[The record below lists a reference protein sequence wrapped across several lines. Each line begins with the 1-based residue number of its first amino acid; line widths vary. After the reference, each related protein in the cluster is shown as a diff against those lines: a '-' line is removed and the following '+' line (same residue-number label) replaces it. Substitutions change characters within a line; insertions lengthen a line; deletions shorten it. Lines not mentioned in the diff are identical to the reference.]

1 MFNGTRN
8 RRALRWSGIVL
19 AIALAASVS
28 IRAQQDAASIV
39 GEVTDPS
46 RGVVPKAVV
55 IATNVATGI
64 TASTETNDLGRYHV
78 PGLRPGEYTVTVE
91 APGFSKFVRTGII
104 LQVAQVL
111 QLDASLSTGAVA
123 ETVEVTGAAPML
135 ETQTSS
141 RGLVID
147 ERKILDLPLNGR
159 DYNQLA
165 LLSPGVLPGTPR
177 LASVNFKGVLNVNG
191 NRTFNNVFLLDGV
204 DNISYSN
211 SFRGENVQLVQPSI
225 EALEEFKIQTN
236 AYSAEYGRSSGAV
249 VNATIKSGTNQIHG
263 SVYEFLRDDALDA
276 NNYFSKLLGAP
287 KPKRKRN
294 QFGGA
299 MGGPLVRNRTF
310 WFADYEG
317 LRDEEGIPRTRQVPT
332 AAEKAGLFSTA
343 VFDPFTAGRPEFGRN
358 AAGQWVIPRDR
369 WDPAAARIIGL
380 IPDPNVPGTTTYA
393 STPVTDTRQDQFD
406 VRVDHQIAPNLNFF
420 GRYSFVDTNTF
431 RPGPLPGLAE
441 GSFNDAFGSSL
452 NRSQGLALGLTW
464 IVNATL
470 VGDFRLGFARGNYFT
485 DPPNDGV
492 DAAREYGI
500 PNVPNDPAIVGGF
513 PKMNIE
519 GFDAVGRHTSTPQF
533 QTPRS
538 WNPRATFTLS
548 RNAHLVK
555 FGAEFLH
562 VQTQIN
568 DLNATIGRMNFENR
582 FTGRAVGDFLV
593 GLPSQLALT
602 SYTVMDQGQDMQFY
616 FVQDDYRVTSRL
628 TLNLGLRYEF
638 ATPPRER
645 NDQLANFDPSTGQMI
660 FATDGGLFE
669 RSLIHPDRN
678 NFAPRAGFS
687 YSPADRWVVRGAYG
701 IFYSHTVR
709 QGREGMLGFNPPYLV
724 DNLLQATVSGAAAVA
739 SAAPF
744 RLSSGYPTNLLDPN
758 TLAPTVLRRA
768 QDPDQVTPS
777 IHQFNAGVQYQLA
790 PDVALD
796 VAYVGNKGKNLP
808 GFRNLNQR
816 AVIQNANGS
825 QSAGNRSYPA
835 FGDIQWMENRVNSD
849 YNSFQVSLE
858 KRLSKGIT
866 ALVSYTLGEALTDAP
881 DHIST
886 SGGGAGVDTGTFR
899 EPQDSFNLAAERGP
913 AEFDVRHR
921 FVASYVWELPFGHG
935 RRFGTNWSRLTDLV
949 LGGWQVTGIHVLQSG
964 LALTATL
971 GGSSVLNLGG
981 ERRARP
987 NLVGDP
993 ELPDSERTTQR
1004 WFNTDAFAAFSPAP
1018 QAFGNAGVGIMRGPG
1033 YANFDFTFA
1042 KDFPL
1047 AAEQRI
1053 QFRTEV
1059 FNAFNRANFGP
1070 PNIQRE
1076 SSGFGQI
1083 LTAGNARILQFG
1095 VKYYF

>member
-1 MFNGTRN
+1 MRAFALSVLMFT
-8 RRALRWSGIVL
+8 LTFS
-19 AIALAASVS
+19 ASVS
-28 IRAQQDAASIV
+28 VLAQQDAATIV

-46 RGVVPKAVV
+46 RGVIPKAVITV
-55 IATNVATGI
+55 TNTATGI
-64 TASTETNDLGRYHV
+64 TTTTETNERGLYNV
-78 PGLRPGEYTVTVE
+78 PGLRPGEYVMVVE
-91 APGFSKFVRTGII
+91 APGFTRFVRTGLT

-111 QLDASLSTGAVA
+111 QLDASLQTGSIS
-123 ETVEVTGAAPML
+123 ESVEVTGAAPML

-147 ERKILDLPLNGR
+147 ERKIHDLPLNGR

-225 EALEEFKIQTN
+225 EALQEFKIQTN

-263 SVYEFLRDDALDA
+263 SVFEFLRDDALDS

-299 MGGPLVRNRTF
+299 IGGPLVRNRTF

-317 LRDEEGIPRTRQVPT
+317 LRDQEGIPRTRLVPT
-332 AAEKAGLFSTA
+332 AAEKAGLFSSA
-343 VFDPFTAGRPEFGRN
+343 VNDPFAPGRPEFARN

-369 WDPAAARIIGL
+369 WDPVAAKVEAL
-380 IPDPNVPGTTTYA
+380 IPDPNVPGSTIYA
-393 STPVTDTRQDQFD
+393 STPVTETRQDQFD
-406 VRVDHQIAPNLNFF
+406 VRIDHQFAQNKNFF

-431 RPGPLPGLAE
+431 RPAPLPGLAE
-441 GSFNDAFGSSL
+441 GSFNDAFGSNL

-464 IVNATL
+464 IASSSL
-470 VGDFRLGFARGNYFT
+470 VGDFRFGFARGNYFT
-485 DPPNDGV
+485 NPPFAGQ
-492 DAAREYGI
+492 DAAAEFGI
-500 PNVPNDPAIVGGF
+500 PNVPNDPAIIGGL
-513 PKMNIE
+513 PKMNIQ

-538 WNPRATFTLS
+538 WNPRVTFTLS
-548 RNAHLVK
+548 RQSHLIK
-555 FGAEFLH
+555 FGGEFLH
-562 VQTQIN
+562 VQTKIN
-568 DLNATIGRMNFENR
+568 DLNATIGRTNFENR
-582 FTGRAVGDFLV
+582 FTNRAVGDLLL
-593 GLPSQLALT
+593 GLSSQLALT

-616 FVQDDYRVTSRL
+616 FIQDDYRITQKL

-638 ATPPRER
+638 ASPPRER
-645 NDQLANFDPSTGQMI
+645 DNQLANFDPATGQMI
-660 FATDGGLFE
+660 FSEDGGLFE
-669 RSLIHPDRN
+669 RALIHPDRN

-687 YSPADRWVVRGAYG
+687 YSPMERWVVRGAYG
-701 IFYSHTVR
+701 IFFSHTVR

-724 DNLLQATVSGAAAVA
+724 DNLLQTGVTGAAAVA
-739 SAAPF
+739 SAAPL
-744 RLSSGYPTNLLDPN
+744 RLSVGYPAGLLDPSN
-758 TLAPTVLRRA
+758 LATTVQRRG
-768 QDPDQVTPS
+768 QDPNQVTPS
-777 IHQFNAGVQYQLA
+777 IHQFSLGAQYQLA
-790 PDVALD
+790 SDMALD
-796 VAYVGNKGKNLP
+796 VAYVGNKGRNLP

-816 AVIQNANGS
+816 AVIQNADGS
-825 QSAGNRSYPA
+825 QAAGNRPYPA
-835 FGDIQWMENRVNSD
+835 FGDIQWMENRVASD

-858 KRLSKGIT
+858 KRLSRGLT
-866 ALVSYTLGEALTDAP
+866 GLLSYTLGEALTDAP

-886 SGGGAGVDTGTFR
+886 SGGGAGIDTGTFR
-899 EPQDSFNLAAERGP
+899 EPQDSYNLGADRGP
-913 AEFDVRHR
+913 AEFDIRHR
-921 FVASYVWELPFGHG
+921 FVASYVWELPFGQG
-935 RRFGTNWSRLTDLV
+935 RRFGSQWNGATDFL
-949 LGGWQVTGIHVLQSG
+949 LGGWQLTGIHVLQSG

-971 GGSSVLNLGG
+971 GGASVLNIGG

-993 ELPDSERTTQR
+993 ELPSSQRTIDR
-1004 WFNTDAFAAFSPAP
+1004 WFNTDAFAAFTPVP
-1018 QAFGNAGVGIMRGPG
+1018 QAFGSAGVGIMRGPG
-1033 YANFDFTFA
+1033 YANFDFTLA
-1042 KDFPL
+1042 KDFRL
-1047 AAEQRI
+1047 DAQRRV
-1053 QFRTEV
+1053 QFRTEI

-1070 PNIQRE
+1070 PNIARD

-1083 LTAGNARILQFG
+1083 LTAGNARIVQFG
-1095 VKYYF
+1095 LKFYF

>member
-1 MFNGTRN
+1 M
-8 RRALRWSGIVL
+8 RAFVL
-19 AIALAASVS
+19 SVL
-28 IRAQQDAASIV
+28 ILTITFWAPVPVQAQQDAASLV
-39 GEVTDPS
+39 GEVTDAS
-46 RGVVPKAVV
+46 GGVIPKAAITV
-55 IATNVATGI
+55 TNAATGI
-64 TASTETNDLGRYHV
+64 TTATESNERGLYNV
-78 PGLRPGEYTVTVE
+78 PGLRPGEYVIVVE
-91 APGFSKFVRTGII
+91 APGFSRFVRTGVT

-111 QLDASLSTGAVA
+111 QLDASLQTGSIS
-123 ETVEVTGAAPML
+123 ESVEVTGAAPML

-225 EALEEFKIQTN
+225 EALQEFKIQTN

-249 VNATIKSGTNQIHG
+249 VNATIKSGTNQVHG
-263 SVYEFLRDDALDA
+263 SVFEFLRDDALDS
-276 NNYFSKLLGAP
+276 NNYFSKLLRAP

-299 MGGPLVRNRTF
+299 VGGPIVRNRTF

-317 LRDEEGIPRTRQVPT
+317 LRDQEGIPRTRLVPT
-332 AAEKAGLFSTA
+332 AAEKAGLFSSA
-343 VFDPFTAGRPEFGRN
+343 VNDPFAPGRPEFSRN
-358 AAGQWVIPRDR
+358 AAGQWVIPRER
-369 WDPAAARIIGL
+369 WDPVAAKIVAI
-380 IPDPNVPGTTTYA
+380 IPDPNVPGSTVYA
-393 STPVTDTRQDQFD
+393 STPVTEIRQDQFD
-406 VRVDHQIAPNLNFF
+406 VRIDHQLAPKMSFF
-420 GRYSFVDTNTF
+420 GRYSFVDTDTF
-431 RPGPLPGLAE
+431 RPAPLPGLAE
-441 GSFNDAFGSSL
+441 GSFNDAFGSNQ

-464 IVNATL
+464 IASSSL
-470 VGDFRLGFARGNYFT
+470 VGDFRFGFARGNYFT
-485 DPPNDGV
+485 YPPFAGEN
-492 DAAREYGI
+492 AAAEFGI
-500 PNVPNDPAIVGGF
+500 PNVPNDPAIVGGL
-513 PKMNIE
+513 PKMNIT

-538 WNPRATFTLS
+538 WNPRVTFTLS
-548 RNAHLVK
+548 RQSHLFK
-555 FGAEFLH
+555 FGGEFLH
-562 VQTQIN
+562 VQTKIN
-568 DLNATIGRMNFENR
+568 DLNATIGRMNFEDR
-582 FTGRAVGDFLV
+582 FTNRAVGDFLL

-616 FVQDDYRVTSRL
+616 FIQDDYRMTQKL

-645 NDQLANFDPSTGQMI
+645 EDQLANFDPTTGGMMFSQ
-660 FATDGGLFE
+660 DGGLFE
-669 RSLIHPDRN
+669 RALIHPDRN
-678 NFAPRAGFS
+678 NFAPRLGFS
-687 YSPADRWVVRGAYG
+687 YSPVERWVVRGAYG

-724 DNLLQATVSGAAAVA
+724 DNLLQTGVTGAAAVA
-739 SAAPF
+739 SAAPM
-744 RLSSGYPTNLLDPN
+744 RLSTGYPNGLLDPN
-758 TLAPTVLRRA
+758 TLAPTVLRRG
-768 QDPDQVTPS
+768 QDPEQVTPT
-777 IHQFNAGVQYQLA
+777 IHQFNLGAQYQLA
-790 PDVALD
+790 PDLALD

-816 AVIQNANGS
+816 AVIQNTNGS
-825 QSAGNRSYPA
+825 QTAGNRPYPA
-835 FGDIQWMENRVNSD
+835 FGDIQWMENRVSSD

-858 KRLSKGIT
+858 KRLSKGLT
-866 ALVSYTLGEALTDAP
+866 GLLSYTLGEALTDAP

-886 SGGGAGVDTGTFR
+886 SGGGAGIDTGTFR
-899 EPQDSFNLAAERGP
+899 EPQDSYNLAADRGP

-921 FVASYVWELPFGHG
+921 FVASYVWELPFGQG
-935 RRFGTNWSRLTDLV
+935 RRFGSQWNGATNFV
-949 LGGWQVTGIHVLQSG
+949 LGGWQLTGIHVLQTG

-971 GGSSVLNLGG
+971 GGASVLNIGG

-987 NLVGDP
+987 NLVSDP
-993 ELPDSERTTQR
+993 ELPASERTTQR
-1004 WFNTDAFAAFSPAP
+1004 WFNTDAFAAFSPVP

-1033 YANFDFTFA
+1033 YANFDFTLA
-1042 KDFPL
+1042 KDFRL
-1047 AAEQRI
+1047 DAARRV
-1053 QFRTEV
+1053 QFRTEI

-1070 PNIQRE
+1070 PNIMRD

-1083 LTAGNARILQFG
+1083 LTAGNARIVQFG
-1095 VKYYF
+1095 LKFYF